1 MRAVTR
7 YAWADTAFDLAWTL
21 AVTTGRTEYEVLAA
35 YGVGG
40 DAQPTDVTFEAA
52 LAEHNEH
59 VDDYGL
65 LQLTRHDECVLAI
78 EPNGWVGN
86 APAVARQLASPS
98 GLFVSVYWSAN
109 GDHQIVQARDGQLV
123 GRFDPTFIGLPAGAN
138 DMLPGWVEPEDFPL
152 DHLKS
157 ASLAAVERV
166 TAVAFEESW
175 LTTPLPTYRLPA

>member
-21 AVTTGRTEYEVLAA
+21 AVTTGRTEREVLAV
-35 YGVGG
+35 YGVRD
-40 DAQPTDVTFEAA
+40 DARPTDVTFEAA
-52 LAEHNEH
+52 LEERNEH
-59 VDDYGL
+59 FDDYGL
-65 LQLTRHDECVLAI
+65 LQLKRHGEHLVAI

-86 APAVARQLASPS
+86 APAVAQQLARPT

-123 GRFDPTFIGLPAGAN
+123 ARFDPTFIGLPAGAN

-157 ASLAAVERV
+157 ASLAALERV
-166 TAVAFEESW
+166 TAVAVEESW